1 MSNSS
6 SKSTRLNLFEVKASL
21 DSLALELLKGRFPN
35 VDVEPYYRLSEA
47 YIDETMRHDKW
58 YKRNMR
64 SDNPLETL
72 ILLSMDMMVSAYVLV
87 SGKRDEGT
95 VNGLLK
101 DYETMVGDYLESIG
115 ASHLLKRG

>member
-6 SKSTRLNLFEVKASL
+6 SKSARLNLFEVKASL
-21 DSLALELLKGRFPN
+21 DSLALELLRGRFPN
-35 VDVEPYYRLSEA
+35 VDVEPYCRLSEA
-47 YIDETMRHDKW
+47 YVDETMRRDKW

-64 SDNPLETL
+64 GNNPLETL
-72 ILLSMDMMVSAYVLV
+72 ILLSMDMVASAYVLI
-87 SGKRDEGT
+87 SGKRDEGK

-115 ASHLLKRG
+115 LLTY